1 MYLANTNFCLY
12 HRECAALK
20 STLQLS
26 SLIQHH
32 LLDRHPGVER
42 FACHATGYTRKGTT
56 GAMREAIPEGNNG
69 RDEGSP
75 SRCQFR
81 GWNALFLL
89 FIPGIRIGVIQP
101 A

>member
-26 SLIQHH
+26 SLMQHH

-42 FACHATGYTRKGTT
+42 FACPATGYTRKGTT
-56 GAMREAIPEGNNG
+56 GAMREAIPEGNSG
-69 RDEGSP
+69 RVRETLPDVNLGAGTP
-75 SRCQFR
+75 FFYC
-81 GWNALFLL
+81 LFQVFESGLYS
-89 FIPGIRIGVIQP
+89 
-101 A
+101 